1 VAQYPDDANAYDS
14 LGEGYMNAGKNDL
27 AVQSYRKS
35 LAMNPKNS
43 GAVKM
48 LTKLG
53 ADAGTPSAR

>member
-1 VAQYPDDANAYDS
+1 
-14 LGEGYMNAGKNDL
+14 MNAGKNDL